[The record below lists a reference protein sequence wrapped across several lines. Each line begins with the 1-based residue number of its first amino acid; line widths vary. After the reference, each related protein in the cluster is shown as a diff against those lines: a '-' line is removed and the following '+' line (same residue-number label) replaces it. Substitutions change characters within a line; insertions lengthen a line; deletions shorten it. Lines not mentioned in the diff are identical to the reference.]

1 MPVSFRSPGRFF
13 VFVLAFLSLALSQQ
27 AIASCSQFEAEA
39 EAFEGVVPRFNEDGS
54 LKALLMYGEAT
65 FLVPKRSLISTA
77 RREAEMQ
84 ARRAY
89 SEFIQSNFSAETELK
104 NIQQEYSKTD
114 SQGMTQGQVEE
125 LKGSLQLMKSNTS
138 TVQSG
143 IIKLDECVDTEG
155 KYMLVALGW
164 KPRLSAAAA
173 DVNSTVLGEI
183 TRGIKPKPAQKPSS
197 KQVSNKGGSATVGVN
212 YVTVEVS
219 GSGSNKDAATRDALR
234 IAVSQVHGAEFA
246 SKSGVTSQISSAT
259 TDTDGASN
267 YQVSENSVSVDASM
281 LETSGLIK
289 SWSYV
294 STDDASDDGL
304 TVTISVT
311 MPTYGDSLNR
321 QLPTVVIVDPVVEV
335 TSGQNDAGNIKV
347 FVSGLYKQLEV
358 SIANTNAFNLLSRK
372 NASAVSAEL
381 ALIARSGNKDEMV
394 RIGKQAGADYLIIP
408 RIDQFSA
415 EIDRREVGDRV
426 FERTVFNALFT
437 TSVIEVAT
445 SNSFNVQRYPFKNRK
460 LRSADATGD
469 FSSQVAGKMATHIAG
484 LFGGKVQAG
493 AASSG
498 LLSEA
503 DLDKLREKK
512 NEELKKLKEK
522 HADDW

>member
-1 MPVSFRSPGRFF
+1 M
-13 VFVLAFLSLALSQQ
+13 
-27 AIASCSQFEAEA
+27 
-39 EAFEGVVPRFNEDGS
+39 
-54 LKALLMYGEAT
+54 
-65 FLVPKRSLISTA
+65 
-77 RREAEMQ
+77 
-84 ARRAY
+84 
-89 SEFIQSNFSAETELK
+89 
-104 NIQQEYSKTD
+104 
-114 SQGMTQGQVEE
+114 
-125 LKGSLQLMKSNTS
+125 
-138 TVQSG
+138 
-143 IIKLDECVDTEG
+143 DTEG
-155 KYMLVALGW
+155 KYVLVALGW

-173 DVNSTVLGEI
+173 DVNSTVLGDVK
-183 TRGIKPKPAQKPSS
+183 RGSKPKPTEKPSS
-197 KQVSNKGGSATVGVN
+197 KQVSSNGGSAKVGVN

-219 GSGSNKDAATRDALR
+219 GSGGNKDAATRDALR

-246 SKSGVTSQISSAT
+246 SKSGVISQISSAAT
-259 TDTDGASN
+259 ETDGASN
-267 YQVSENSVSVDASM
+267 YTISEKSVSVDASV

-294 STDDASDDGL
+294 STDEDQADGL

-335 TSGQNDAGNIKV
+335 TSTPSEADNIEE
-347 FVSGLYKQLEV
+347 FTLSLQQLEV
-358 SIANTNAFNLLSRK
+358 LIANSKAFNLLSRK
-372 NASAVSAEL
+372 NVSAVSAEL

-415 EIDRREVGDRV
+415 EVDRREVGDRV
-426 FERTVFNALFT
+426 FERTVFNAMFT

-469 FSSQVAGKMATHIAG
+469 FSSQVASKMAKHIAG
-484 LFGGKVQAG
+484 VFGGKVQAG
-493 AASSG
+493 AANSG
-498 LLSEA
+498 LVSEA
-503 DLDKLREKK
+503 DLDELRKKK

-522 HADDW
+522 YADDW